1 MKIID
6 KNGKLEVK
14 TFVNIAM
21 TITEDNGAKFDV
33 ESELPVDKEIMKKIL
48 ELLDEG
54 IYKAIHKKMQ
64 EYLNERNR

>member
-6 KNGKLEVK
+6 KNGKLEVE
-14 TFVNIAM
+14 TFVNIAV